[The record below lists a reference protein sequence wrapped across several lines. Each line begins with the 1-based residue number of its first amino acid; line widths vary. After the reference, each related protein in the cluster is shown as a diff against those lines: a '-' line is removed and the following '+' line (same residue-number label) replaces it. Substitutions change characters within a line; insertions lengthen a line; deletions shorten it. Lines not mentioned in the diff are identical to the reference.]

1 MTKNVLNEMRV
12 ELEKTKSENLKLKA
26 FSTANEAIEQTR
38 NIENEN
44 KALNQKNDDLHA
56 NV

>member
-1 MTKNVLNEMRV
+1 MRV
-12 ELEKTKSENLKLKA
+12 ELEKTKSENLKA
-26 FSTANEAIEQTR
+26 FSSVNEAIEQTR